1 LFQLLTERSVVAIGV
16 AKTKRPR
23 TAMWSTRQYSA
34 ILFLLLSAS
43 LQNYIQTFSPS
54 TYSQSIIS
62 NKRTN
67 VPWFRITHDKTVM
80 NLLWFGKDK
89 KKEQRDG
96 DIVKSD
102 KGQQQLRSTD
112 MGETVSTM
120 ENFKKAQDI
129 GKRTSTVL
137 QELSSMMIEGVA
149 ADGKVR
155 IFVDGQQRPTGA
167 DIDEKYLASVT
178 VDDLNTAVT
187 AAMQDAHI
195 KSTEQME
202 EKMQALYAEV
212 GLPPPQK
219 PKSS

>member
-1 LFQLLTERSVVAIGV
+1 
-16 AKTKRPR
+16 
-23 TAMWSTRQYSA
+23 
-34 ILFLLLSAS
+34 
-43 LQNYIQTFSPS
+43 
-54 TYSQSIIS
+54 
-62 NKRTN
+62 
-67 VPWFRITHDKTVM
+67 M

-137 QELSSMMIEGVA
+137 HELSSMMIEGVA